1 MSKLLIK
8 NGKVWDGNN
17 FLFADVLTDNKRVV
31 KIAPDIIEDAEFIY
45 DATGKIVSAG
55 LVDIHTHIKGIS
67 CEAFGI
73 PIEAAC
79 FPFGVTAAADA
90 SAGYGSKEM
99 LDGMGVKTKV
109 FVCPDIKDNNAD
121 FSETE
126 DYINRYGDRVVGL
139 KTFFD
144 ERSFEVRDITPIKQ
158 ICDYAHKRGLVVMVH
173 SIGCPVPM
181 KELFDTLSA
190 GDIVT
195 HAYHG
200 TKNNCRVDDFQSL
213 IKAKQRGV
221 IIDVGMAG
229 FVNTDFGVLKKGIEC
244 GATPN
249 VLSTDITR
257 ASAFKRGGRYG
268 MTMCMNIMSHLGMDI
283 EDILRSVTSA
293 PAAALGMQNEWG
305 TLKEGGIADIAVLD
319 YTKEPFDM
327 TDFNGNRISGEF
339 GVRAVMTISDSEIVY
354 KD

>member
-8 NGKVWDGNN
+8 NGKVWDGNK
-17 FLFADVLTDNKRVV
+17 FLFADILTDNKRVV
-31 KIAPDIIEDAEFIY
+31 KIAPDITEDAEFVY

-55 LVDIHTHIKGIS
+55 LVDLHTHIKGIS

-73 PIEAAC
+73 PIEAAS

-90 SAGYGSKEM
+90 SAGSGSKEM

-139 KTFFD
+139 KVFFD

-158 ICDYAHKRGLVVMVH
+158 ICDYAHKKGLIVMVH
-173 SIGCPVPM
+173 AIGCPVPM
-181 KELFDTLSA
+181 SKLFETLSK

-200 TKNNCRVDDFQSL
+200 TKNNCTVDNFKSL
-213 IKAKQRGV
+213 INAKERGV

-244 GATPN
+244 GATPE
-249 VLSTDITR
+249 VISTDITR

-268 MTMCMNIMSHLGMDI
+268 MTMCMAICKELGMS
-283 EDILRSVTSA
+283 EEEILRAVTSA

-305 TLKEGGIADIAVLD
+305 VLKEGGIADIAILD
-319 YTKEPFDM
+319 YQNEPFRL
-327 TDFNGNRISGEF
+327 TDFSGNTIKSDMAY
-339 GVRAVMTISDSEIVY
+339 RAKLTISDSEIVY